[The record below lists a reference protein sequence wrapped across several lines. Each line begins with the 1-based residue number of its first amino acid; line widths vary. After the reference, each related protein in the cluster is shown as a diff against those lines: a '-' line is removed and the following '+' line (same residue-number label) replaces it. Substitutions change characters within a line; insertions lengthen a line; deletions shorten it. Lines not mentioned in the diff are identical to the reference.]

1 MLEELQFIFQIALNY
16 NIMVQLKFA
25 IVATILAFMVSVDAH
40 PNHQQ
45 SFKDEEASRA
55 FKLQALRSL
64 KACEHSTQA
73 RRLQQR
79 TAERREMQLRQLR
92 EAALNRRRLSAD
104 DVVAKSH
111 KSNLTGITS
120 FDTANNTQLFG
131 SSPKCVLEPDVTQ
144 GPYYVKGE
152 LIRNDVRETQ
162 AGIDLFADI
171 QVIDINTCEP
181 VSALYLDFWHCNFT
195 GVYAGVVAS
204 GNGDSS
210 DASNINATFHRGLAP
225 TDEDGIVHFTTKF
238 PGYYTGRA
246 VHIHVLGNHG
256 GQVAANNT
264 YIGSTVSNV
273 GQLFFDQDLI
283 TQVAAT
289 GTYANSSQQLTLNAN
304 DSIFQQAA
312 AAGFD
317 PIMEYVFV
325 GDSIEDGIFAWI
337 SIGINASV
345 SKSVSS
351 AAFLTANGGVS
362 TSGGAG
368 GPSGGSSNGPG
379 SNGSG
384 RPGDMNSTYAPN
396 TTGNMTTASPSATAT
411 ISTVAPSSSS
421 ISKSTYS
428 VLLCCSILLLV
439 WSS

>member
-1 MLEELQFIFQIALNY
+1 
-16 NIMVQLKFA
+16 MVQLKFG
-25 IVATILAFMVSVDAH
+25 IVATIVAFMVSVDAH
-40 PNHQQ
+40 PNHHQA
-45 SFKDEEASRA
+45 SIDELEASRDFKQHA
-55 FKLQALRSL
+55 FRSL
-64 KACEHSTQA
+64 KACENSPQA

-92 EAALNRRRLSAD
+92 EVVLNRRRLSAD
-104 DVVAKSH
+104 EVVAKSH

-120 FDTANNTQLFG
+120 FDTADNTLLFG
-131 SSPKCVLEPDVTQ
+131 TSPKCVLEPDVTQ

-152 LIRNDVRETQ
+152 LIRNDVRESQ
-162 AGIDLFADI
+162 PGIDLFADI

-181 VSALYLDFWHCNFT
+181 VSALYLDFWHCNST
-195 GVYAGVVAS
+195 GVYAGVVAN

-210 DASNINATFHRGLAP
+210 DLTNINATFLRGLAP

-238 PGYYTGRA
+238 PGYYTSRA
-246 VHIHVLGNHG
+246 THIHVLGNHG

-283 TQVAAT
+283 TQVSAT
-289 GTYANSSQQLTLNAN
+289 GTYATSNQQLTLNAN
-304 DSIFQQAA
+304 DSIFGQETAT
-312 AAGFD
+312 GFD
-317 PIMEYVFV
+317 PVMEYVFV

-345 SKSVSS
+345 SKSVSP
-351 AAFLTANGGVS
+351 AALLTANGGVA

-379 SNGSG
+379 SNSSG
-384 RPGDMNSTYAPN
+384 PPGDMNSTFAPN
-396 TTGNMTTASPSATAT
+396 TTTTTASPSVTAT
-411 ISTVAPSSSS
+411 VSTVAPSSSS
-421 ISKSTYS
+421 NSKSTYTAW
-428 VLLCCSILLLV
+428 LCCSILLLV

>member
-1 MLEELQFIFQIALNY
+1 
-16 NIMVQLKFA
+16 MVRLKFA
-25 IVATILAFMVSVDAH
+25 LAATILALFGSVHAH
-40 PNHQQ
+40 PNHHQA
-45 SFKDEEASRA
+45 SVDELEASRD
-55 FKLQALRSL
+55 FKQHALRSL
-64 KACEHSTQA
+64 KACENSPQA

-92 EAALNRRRLSAD
+92 EAAMNRRRLSAD

-120 FDTANNTQLFG
+120 FATA
-131 SSPKCVLEPDVTQ
+131 SSDSSLAPPPKVTQ

-152 LIRNDVRETQ
+152 LIRNDVRESQ
-162 AGIDLFADI
+162 PGIDLFADI

-181 VSALYLDFWHCNFT
+181 VSALYLDFWHCNST

-210 DASNINATFHRGLAP
+210 DPTNINATFHRGLAP

-238 PGYYTGRA
+238 PGYYTSRA

-283 TQVAAT
+283 TQVSAT
-289 GTYANSSQQLTLNAN
+289 GTYATSNQQLTLNAN
-304 DSIFQQAA
+304 DSIFGQETAT
-312 AAGFD
+312 GFD
-317 PIMEYVFV
+317 PVMEYVFV

-337 SIGINASV
+337 TVGINASESKYV
-345 SKSVSS
+345 SPAVVWT
-351 AAFLTANGGVS
+351 AAGGVPV
-362 TSGGAG
+362 SGGGG
-368 GPSGGSSNGPG
+368 GPPGGPG
-379 SNGSG
+379 NNGTFPPG
-384 RPGDMNSTYAPN
+384 GPPGNGTQRPR
-396 TTGNMTTASPSATAT
+396 
-411 ISTVAPSSSS
+411 
-421 ISKSTYS
+421 
-428 VLLCCSILLLV
+428 C
-439 WSS
+439 